1 MIAAGYNAG
10 PSRPATW
17 MVQRG
22 DPRRGEVDVIDWI
35 EHIPFTETRNYV
47 MRVTESIPVYHARL
61 TGETGP
67 IDFTNLLIG
76 RPPFVRPQARP
87 DPGEP
92 ALPVS
97 ISQSLPVVAPG
108 TSLRPLARPGG

>member
-1 MIAAGYNAG
+1 
-10 PSRPATW
+10 

-47 MRVTESIPVYHARL
+47 MRVTESIPIYHARL

-67 IDFTNLLIG
+67 VDFTALLVG
-76 RPPFVRPQARP
+76 KPAFVRPQARP
-87 DPGEP
+87 DPDAPPSTDTGNDGTTPTVTESEGMIAP
-92 ALPVS
+92 DSAN
-97 ISQSLPVVAPG
+97 APG
-108 TSLRPLARPGG
+108 TSLRPFARPGG